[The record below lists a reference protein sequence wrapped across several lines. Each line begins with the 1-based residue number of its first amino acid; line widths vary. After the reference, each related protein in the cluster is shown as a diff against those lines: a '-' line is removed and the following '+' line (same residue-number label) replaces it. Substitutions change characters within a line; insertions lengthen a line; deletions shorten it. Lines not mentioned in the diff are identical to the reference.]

1 MEAFRLLLE
10 LLVRRRAITVFD
22 GVALGISV
30 AAAAGLLAVAAA
42 ARTAA
47 TRAMASAWFA
57 PRSNTL
63 VIAV

>member
-10 LLVRRRAITVFD
+10 LLVRRRAISVFY
-22 GVALGISV
+22 GVALGITLTST
-30 AAAAGLLAVAAA
+30 AGLLAVTATT
-42 ARTAA
+42 RTAA
-47 TRAMASAWFA
+47 PGAMASAWFA